1 MTYSNNGIVSELAP
15 DPVAGGPSYRTHSTI
30 RGYPSVTRR
39 CSLSATWTHPLAAAW
54 VWKDIVIVV
63 GVALRPFPV
72 GSNEKQLAADKIRH
86 GKYKLLLIN
95 AELATLDELSTW
107 LTL

>member
-1 MTYSNNGIVSELAP
+1 M
-15 DPVAGGPSYRTHSTI
+15 
-30 RGYPSVTRR
+30 
-39 CSLSATWTHPLAAAW
+39 
-54 VWKDIVIVV
+54 IVV

-86 GKYKLLLIN
+86 SKYKLLLIN